1 MWFSSDLQDS
11 LFVLDVVHLLQ
22 SDDVV
27 DGEHFQGV
35 VVARG
40 LIPAQRHPG
49 EGACSYLV
57 TSRTEINKGIKFLHL
72 LLSLVPTSTACV
84 CHPCSATAGWRD
96 GAAVWRGHWRD
107 SS

>member
-1 MWFSSDLQDS
+1 MWFSSDLKDS

-40 LIPAQRHPG
+40 LIPAQRHPS
-49 EGACSYLV
+49 EGACNV
-57 TSRTEINKGIKFLHL
+57 M
-72 LLSLVPTSTACV
+72 LSLQEPK
-84 CHPCSATAGWRD
+84 
-96 GAAVWRGHWRD
+96 
-107 SS
+107 

>member
-22 SDDVV
+22 PDDVV

-49 EGACSYLV
+49 EGACNA
-57 TSRTEINKGIKFLHL
+57 I
-72 LLSLVPTSTACV
+72 LSLRQPKEWKQ
-84 CHPCSATAGWRD
+84 G
-96 GAAVWRGHWRD
+96 
-107 SS
+107 